1 MKILAIIPSRGGSV
15 EIPLK
20 NIIRINKK
28 PLQFYTIS
36 AALESKLITRTIVST
51 DDDRIARHAISLGA
65 EVMKRPQKFATSNTL
80 IEPAIRQILNN
91 LKKREKYVPDIVVLL
106 QNTSPLRNAQHIDGC
121 IKKLIKNK
129 YDSIFSCSDSKA
141 LVWETKK
148 NSKIRPITYEPQSRK
163 QRQEMA
169 NKQVLENG
177 AIYATKYQNFM
188 KSDNRISGKIG
199 YYKMASNLSNEID
212 TEHDVLAAEQIMKK
226 QENMLD
232 DIFSVRG
239 KNIVLTGSSG
249 LLGSYYAKIL
259 LTRGANMALIDHSE
273 KVSLQLKEEFF
284 DPRSKI
290 EFYKCDLSKPNQIIS
305 TFKKIKK
312 DFGTIDILINNAAF
326 VSAKTFHIK
335 DFKNYEK
342 HPFDLW
348 KKTFE
353 VNVDAAHVCCQQVLG
368 TMKKQKRGSIINIS
382 SNYGLVSPS
391 FETYDDEHLW
401 TPPGYAVTKSA
412 ILNLTR
418 YIANLYGKYNIRCNT
433 FSPSGVA
440 TKKLSQKFIKRYAA
454 RNAFG
459 RMAKVGDYEGAI
471 IFLCSDASSYMTGA
485 NLIVDGGW
493 TSR

>member
-20 NIIRINKK
+20 NIIRINEK

-51 DDDRIARHAISLGA
+51 DNDRIAKHAQSLGA
-65 EVMKRPQKFATSNTL
+65 EIMKRPQKYATNDAL
-80 IEPAIRQILNN
+80 IEPAIREI
-91 LKKREKYVPDIVVLL
+91 LKKLKDQEKYIPDIIVLL
-106 QNTSPLRNAQHIDGC
+106 QNTSPLRNAQHIDEC

-141 LVWETKK
+141 LVWETQKK
-148 NSKIRPITYEPQSRK
+148 SLVKPITYEPQKRK

-169 NKQVLENG
+169 NKQILENG

-188 KSDNRISGKIG
+188 KSNNRISGKIG
-199 YYKMASNLSNEID
+199 YYKMPSNLSYEID
-212 TEHDVLAAEQIMKK
+212 GEHDILAVEQMMKK
-226 QENMLD
+226 QESTLD
-232 DIFSVRG
+232 DVFSVRG

-249 LLGSYYAKIL
+249 LLGSHYAKIL
-259 LTRGANMALIDHSE
+259 LARGANMALIDHSE
-273 KVSLQLKEEFF
+273 KNSLEIKEEYF
-284 DPRSKI
+284 DPRNKI
-290 EFYKCDLSKPNQIIS
+290 EVYKCDLSKPKEIIS

-312 DFGTIDILINNAAF
+312 DFDTIDVLINNAAF
-326 VSAKTFHIK
+326 VSAKTFHLK
-335 DFKNYEK
+335 DFKDYEK

-348 KKTFE
+348 KKSFE
-353 VNVDAAHVCCQQVLG
+353 VNVDAVHICCQQALG
-368 TMKKQKRGSIINIS
+368 VMKKQKGGSIINIS
-382 SNYGLVSPS
+382 SNYGMVSPS
-391 FETYDDEHLW
+391 FETYEGENLW

-433 FSPSGVA
+433 FTPSGVA
-440 TKKLSQKFIKRYAA
+440 TKKLSKKFIKKYGDK
-454 RNAFG
+454 NAFG
-459 RMAKVGDYEGAI
+459 RMAKVSDYEGAI

-493 TSR
+493 TSK

>member
-1 MKILAIIPSRGGSV
+1 MEILAIIPSRGGSV

-36 AALESKLITRTIVST
+36 AALESRLITRTIVST
-51 DDDRIARHAISLGA
+51 DNDRIAKHALSLGA
-65 EVMKRPQKFATSNTL
+65 EVMKRPQKFATNEAL
-80 IEPAIRQILNN
+80 IEPAIRQILKN
-91 LKKREKYVPDIVVLL
+91 LEKREKYVPDIIVLL
-106 QNTSPLRNAQHIDGC
+106 QNTSPLRNAQHVDEC

-141 LVWETKK
+141 LVWETRK
-148 NSKIRPITYEPQSRK
+148 NSQVIPITYDPSKRK
-163 QRQEMA
+163 QRRDIA
-169 NKQVLENG
+169 NKQILENG

-188 KSDNRISGKIG
+188 KSSCRISGKIG
-199 YYKMASNLSNEID
+199 YYKMASNLSYEID
-212 TEHDVLAAEQIMKK
+212 GEHDILAVEQMMKK

-232 DIFSVRG
+232 DVFSVRG

-259 LTRGANMALIDHSE
+259 LARGANMALIDHSG
-273 KVSLQLKEEFF
+273 KVSLKLKDEFF
-284 DPRSKI
+284 DPRNNI
-290 EFYKCDLSKPNQIIS
+290 EVYKCDLSKPKQIIS

-312 DFGTIDILINNAAF
+312 DFGTIDVLINNAAF
-326 VSAKTFHIK
+326 VSAKTFHLK

-353 VNVDAAHVCCQQVLG
+353 VNVDAAHICCQQVLG
-368 TMKKQKRGSIINIS
+368 IMKKQKSGSIINIS
-382 SNYGLVSPS
+382 SNYGLVGPS
-391 FETYDDEHLW
+391 FETYEDENLW
-401 TPPGYAVTKSA
+401 TPPGYAVTKAA

-418 YIANLYGKYNIRCNT
+418 YIANLYGKYNIRCNS

-440 TKKLSQKFIKRYAA
+440 TKKLSQKFIKRYGA

-459 RMAKVGDYEGAI
+459 RMAKVSDYEGAM

-485 NLIVDGGW
+485 NLIIDGGW